1 METMHQADVLI
12 VGGGPTGLTLG
23 LELAL
28 QGISFRIVD
37 MAPDFSVKSKA
48 LAVQARSQE
57 LLSRHGLGP
66 QLLGCGL
73 KVNGATIV
81 VNGNEVTNVH
91 LGKIAGQIKDSM
103 YAPSLVIAQSDT
115 ERVLHQRLLQ
125 YGSALERGIT
135 VRDIVQ
141 DDTGVNA
148 VLESPSGTRETVRV
162 KYVVGTDGA
171 HSTVRHASDNFTF
184 DGGIYPQDFI
194 LCDAYLRSTKTGTGR
209 NLFLCLGQGVLVV
222 FPLRENMVRI
232 FASRPGKP
240 KQNPDLKDFQQL
252 LDAFKP
258 GHGELYD
265 PMWMTSYSL
274 HHRGVNTYR
283 DRRLFVA
290 GDAAH
295 IHSPVGG
302 QGMNTGIQD
311 AVNLGW
317 KLGAVLRG
325 ERPDSFL
332 DTYHQER
339 HPVGQHLLNTTDW
352 VFTWL
357 TWTNPIFMCVRNFVI
372 PWVAPYMSSKPAR
385 TWKSYQFISELAIRY
400 RKSPIVWTGTG
411 FKGAV
416 LGGNRAPDGKITG
429 IDGQEKTLYN
439 TLSGIR
445 HSLVLFS
452 GTKGDTAS
460 QAELEVA
467 HKKFLDAA
475 SPESKVD
482 VYILHSSTSLVTL
495 SLGEFKDP
503 DDGLHQSYNFT
514 KPGYAYIRPD
524 YYVANIGY
532 LSTLDELCLRL
543 AQH

>member
-1 METMHQADVLI
+1 MEIMHQAEVLI

-37 MAPDFSVKSKA
+37 MAPDFSEKSKA
-48 LAVQARSQE
+48 LAMQARSQE

-66 QLLGCGL
+66 KLLKCGL
-73 KVNGATIV
+73 TVNGATIV
-81 VNGNEVTNVH
+81 VKGKEVTNVQ
-91 LGKIAGQIKDSM
+91 LGKIAGEIKDSM

-125 YGSALERGIT
+125 YGSALERGVT
-135 VRDIVQ
+135 VREITQ
-141 DDTGVNA
+141 DDTGATA
-148 VLESPSGTRETVRV
+148 VLENSSGVRDTLRV
-162 KYVVGTDGA
+162 KYIVGTDGA

-184 DGGIYPQDFI
+184 EGGIYPQDFI
-194 LCDAYLRSTKTGTGR
+194 LCDAYLRSNKASIGR
-209 NLFLCLGQGVLVV
+209 NLFLCLGQGVLVI
-222 FPLRENMVRI
+222 FPLRDNMVRI

-240 KQNPDLKDFQQL
+240 KHNPDLKDFQQL
-252 LDAFKP
+252 LDSFKP

-265 PMWMTSYSL
+265 PIWMTSYSL

-357 TWTNPIFMCVRNFVI
+357 TWTNPIFMSVRNFVV

-385 TWKSYQFISELAIRY
+385 TKRGYQFISELAIRY

-411 FKGAV
+411 FNGSV
-416 LGGNRAPDGKITG
+416 LGGNRAPDGMITG
-429 IDGQEKTLYN
+429 ADGQDKGLYD
-439 TLSGIR
+439 TLSGVH

-452 GTKGDTAS
+452 GTQSDVAS
-460 QAELEVA
+460 AADLERA
-467 HKKFLDAA
+467 RKKFLDAR
-475 SPESKVD
+475 SPEIKAD
-482 VYILHSSTSLVTL
+482 VYILYNSSSSVTL
-495 SLGEFKDP
+495 RSGEFRDP
-503 DDGLHQSYNFT
+503 DDGLHRSYNFT
-514 KPGYAYIRPD
+514 TPGYAYIRPD
-524 YYVANIGY
+524 YYVANIGF
-532 LSTLDELCLRL
+532 LSTLDELCSRL
-543 AQH
+543 AVH